1 MTGRVALVTGGTR
14 GIGLATALAFARR
27 GADVVLNYFSSRTAA
42 EAAAAEVAAT
52 GRRCL
57 LARANA
63 GNPEHIE
70 RMFGHIGRELGR
82 LDFLVNN
89 AALASVRPIEEIDA
103 DAWRRTMDVN
113 VLGAFLCTRHAARLM
128 EGGGAVVSVSSLGAR
143 FHLPTYADIGA
154 AKAALEALTR
164 SLAVELAPRG
174 IRVNAVSAGAVDT
187 RSLGRFPWRA
197 EAVRDAAR
205 VPAGRMVTPED
216 VAAAI
221 LFLCSP
227 EAEMIRGQT
236 IVVDGGQSLLLWGQP
251 AG

>member
-27 GADVVLNYFSSRTAA
+27 GADLVLNYFSSRTTA
-42 EAAAAEVAAT
+42 EAAAAEVRAT

-57 LARANA
+57 LARANI

-70 RMFGHIGRELGR
+70 RMFGRIEREFGR

-89 AALASVRPIEEIDA
+89 AALAAVRPIAEIEP

-128 EGGGAVVSVSSLGAR
+128 NGDGAVVSVSSLGAR

-154 AKAALEALTR
+154 AKAALEGLTR
-164 SLAVELAPRG
+164 SLAVDLAP

-187 RSLGRFPWRA
+187 RALSRFPWRA

-227 EAEMIRGQT
+227 DAEMIRGQT